1 MDLIIG
7 DYKIYCKGWNESMQ
21 ERNIG
26 LDIMRIAAMLGII
39 MLHVLGVGGG
49 NTSSDFSVN
58 INYWIICFVNIL
70 AQCSVNLFGVLTGY
84 LSYGKK
90 ITKKKRILELIVIV
104 ETYSILITLFMVA
117 RNYVQISSIREI
129 ITGIIPSLGGKYWY
143 ITCYAVLYFTIP
155 YLNKL
160 IDCIEKNEFK
170 KLCIG
175 LVVIFSVIP
184 SIIANDIFGIE
195 YGYSVSWLIVCY
207 FIGAYIR
214 KYGLSIKLNKI
225 RYFFISSM
233 CVLLIRILLYYLLGT
248 KMNYMM
254 SYISPFIL
262 FNAVVLLEIGKEMKV
277 MNNKFLK
284 RSIIL
289 MSTLTFDI
297 YILHS
302 HIFIFNFF
310 MKDRF
315 AWVASEPWYLVIIWL
330 ALITGLIF
338 VICFIIAIIRMKLF
352 KLLKVN
358 NIIACIEKIDE

>member
-1 MDLIIG
+1 MI
-7 DYKIYCKGWNESMQ
+7 
-21 ERNIG
+21 ERSTG
-26 LDIMRIAAMLGII
+26 LDIMRIAAMLGIV
-39 MLHVLGVGGG
+39 MLHVLGVGGV
-49 NTSSDFSVN
+49 NVSSNFSVN
-58 INYWIICFVNIL
+58 INYWIIYFMNIL

-90 ITKKKRILELIVIV
+90 ATKKKRILELIVIV
-104 ETYSILITLFMVA
+104 ETYSILITLFMIA

-129 ITGIIPSLGGKYWY
+129 IMGIVPSLRGKYWY
-143 ITCYAVLYFTIP
+143 ITCYIVLYLAIP
-155 YLNKL
+155 YLNRL

-233 CVLLIRILLYYLLGT
+233 CVLLIRMLLYYLLGT
-248 KMNYMM
+248 KMDYMM

-262 FNAVVLLEIGKEMKV
+262 FNAVVLLEVGKEMKV
-277 MNNKFLK
+277 IKNTLLK

-302 HIFIFNFF
+302 HVFIFDSF

-315 AWVASEPWYLVIIWL
+315 AWIAAEPEYLVVLWL

-338 VICFIIAIIRMKLF
+338 VICFAIAIIRMELF
-352 KLLKVN
+352 KFFKVN
-358 NIIACIEKIDE
+358 NVIACIEKN